1 MSEAVAALGGSSMSE
16 AFGANVQ
23 IGADAPGLCLVVGR
37 TGDPSAAI
45 AAAGGRLVTRLPGSR
60 VLAMLTW
67 HALAALR
74 ADRSI
79 ALAGA
84 VTIDPERF
92 ARFCALAGIDGEDEP
107 STAPGRAREE

>member
-1 MSEAVAALGGSSMSE
+1 MSEAVADFGRSSMSE

-37 TGDPSAAI
+37 EGDPAVAI
-45 AAAGGRLVTRLPGSR
+45 AAAGGRVVTQLPGSR

-67 HALAALR
+67 HGLVALR

-79 ALAGA
+79 AVAGA

-92 ARFCALAGIDGEDEP
+92 AHFCAITGLDGEDEP
-107 STAPGRAREE
+107 STASTRAREE

>member
-1 MSEAVAALGGSSMSE
+1 MSEAVADLGRSSMSE
-16 AFGANVQ
+16 AFGADVQ

-37 TGDPSAAI
+37 EGDPAVAI
-45 AAAGGRLVTRLPGSR
+45 AAAGGRVVTRLPGSR

-74 ADRSI
+74 ADPSI

-84 VTIDPERF
+84 VSIDPERF
-92 ARFCALAGIDGEDEP
+92 ARFCAITGLDGDDEP
-107 STAPGRAREE
+107 SMAPGRAQEE